1 MAIPPWQLLLGFLA
15 TSVAYSLLSSIYNR
29 IQNYRKAA
37 AKGCQPLNKI
47 PNGFLG
53 MGYGNYKT
61 LIEYSSKNRSLD
73 LIYKWA
79 REYGYTYE
87 QVVLGTKAIVTAEPE
102 NIKAIL
108 ATQFN
113 DFSLGLRRGIF
124 GPFLGDGIFTLDGA
138 GWSHSR
144 AMLRPQFSR
153 DQVADVAMLGDHVDQ
168 LIALMPADGTPFDI
182 QEYFFKMTLD
192 TATEFLFGES
202 TNCLLEG
209 GSNNQQ
215 KKTTSSALSTI
226 GGEEGFADA
235 FNKSQDY
242 VVQRARAQNWYWL
255 VNSAEGRRDV
265 QRVHNVVDY
274 YVDAAL
280 ARYNQAGG
288 DQEKFIESSNP
299 DRYVFLDAMVAQTQD
314 RRALRDQMLNILLAG
329 RDTTASLLSSSFYYL
344 ARHPQVWQRLR
355 EEILAIFPPG
365 DSADSITIARL
376 REVRYLKHFLNEV
389 LRLLPPVP
397 ANSRF
402 ATVDTTLPVG
412 GGADGRS
419 PVFVPK
425 GTRVGYNVTV
435 MHRRKDFWGQD
446 AEEFRPERWEEN
458 GRHGWEY
465 LPFNGGPRICLGQ
478 QYALTEASYVL
489 VRLLQR
495 FDHVTN
501 GQPEMTNPCMK
512 LSLTA
517 YHALGVKVGLCANA
531 E

>member
-1 MAIPPWQLLLGFLA
+1 MAIPLWQLILGFLA
-15 TSVAYSLLSSIYNR
+15 TSITYSILSSIYLR
-29 IQNYRKAA
+29 IQHRRKASA
-37 AKGCQPLNKI
+37 QGCQPPKKA
-47 PNGFLG
+47 PGGFLG
-53 MGYGNYKT
+53 LGYNNYKA
-61 LIEYSSKNRSLD
+61 IVKYSSEYRLLD
-73 LIYKWA
+73 LIHKRA
-79 REYGYTYE
+79 RENGYTHE
-87 QVVLGTKAIVTAEPE
+87 QVVLGTRALVTAEPE
-102 NIKAIL
+102 NIKAML

-113 DFSLGLRRGIF
+113 DFGLGIRRKAF

-138 GWSHSR
+138 GWTHSR

-153 DQVADVAMLGDHVDQ
+153 DQVADVGMLGDHVDQ
-168 LIALMPADGTPFDI
+168 LIALMPGDGTPFDI

-202 TNCLLEG
+202 TNCLLENG
-209 GSNNQQ
+209 Q
-215 KKTTSSALSTI
+215 KTSSSALSTI
-226 GGEEGFADA
+226 GGEEGFAYA

-242 VVQRARAQNWYWL
+242 VVRRVRAQDWYWL
-255 VNSAEGRRDV
+255 VNSAEGRRDCKN
-265 QRVHNVVDY
+265 VHNVVDY

-280 ARYNQAGG
+280 ARYNHAGG
-288 DQEKFIESSNP
+288 DQEKFISSNP
-299 DRYVFLDAMVAQTQD
+299 DRYVFLDAMIMETQD

-344 ARHPQVWQRLR
+344 ARYPRVWQRLR
-355 EEILAIFPPG
+355 EEILATFPPSE
-365 DSADSITIARL
+365 SADSITIARL

-397 ANSRF
+397 TNGRF
-402 ATVDTTLPVG
+402 AVRDTTLPVG
-412 GGADGRS
+412 GGPDGKS

-425 GTRVGYNVTV
+425 GTRCLYSVTV
-435 MHRRKDFWGQD
+435 MHRRKDLWGQD

-478 QYALTEASYVL
+478 QYALTEASYVI

-495 FDHVTN
+495 FDHVSN
-501 GQPEMTNPCMK
+501 AQPEITSPCMK
-512 LSLTA
+512 LALTA
-517 YHALGVKVGLCANA
+517 YHARGVKVGLFAA

>member
-1 MAIPPWQLLLGFLA
+1 MAIPPWQLILGFIA
-15 TSVAYSLLSSIYNR
+15 TSITYSILSSIYNN
-29 IQNYRKAA
+29 IQNRRKAA
-37 AKGCQPLNKI
+37 TRGCQPPKKN
-47 PNGFLG
+47 PAGFLG
-53 MGYGNYKT
+53 LGYGNFKT
-61 LIEYSSKNRSLD
+61 ILQYSRQHKALD
-73 LIYKWA
+73 LINKLI
-79 REYGYTYE
+79 RENGNTYE
-87 QVVLGTKAIVTAEPE
+87 DVVLGTKALVTAEPE
-102 NIKAIL
+102 NIKAML

-113 DFSLGLRRGIF
+113 DFGLGMRRQIF

-153 DQVADVAMLGDHVDQ
+153 EQVADVGMLGSHVDQ
-168 LIALMPADGTPFDI
+168 LISQLPADGTPFDI

-202 TNCLLEG
+202 TNCLLEK
-209 GSNNQQ
+209 SE
-215 KKTTSSALSTI
+215 KKSSALSTI
-226 GGEEGFADA
+226 GGEEGFANA

-242 VVQRARAQNWYWL
+242 VVERSRAQNLYWL
-255 VNSAEGRRDV
+255 VTSAESRRNCKL
-265 QRVHNVVDY
+265 VHDVVDY

-280 ARYNQAGG
+280 ARYNHTGG
-288 DQEKFIESSNP
+288 DQEKFIDSANP
-299 DRYVFLDAMVAQTQD
+299 DRYVFLDAMIRETRD

-344 ARHPQVWQRLR
+344 ARHPAVWQRLR
-355 EEILAIFPPG
+355 EEILSIFPP
-365 DSADSITIARL
+365 SEPADSITIARL

-397 ANSRF
+397 VNGRF

-412 GGADGRS
+412 GGPDGKS

-425 GTRVGYNVTV
+425 GLKVQYQVTV
-435 MHRRKDFWGQD
+435 MHRRKDLWGPD

-501 GQPEMTNPCMK
+501 AQPEVPSPCMK
-512 LSLTA
+512 LALTA
-517 YHALGVKVGLCANA
+517 YHARGVKVGLFC
-531 E
+531 

>member
-1 MAIPPWQLLLGFLA
+1 MAIPTWQLILGFIA
-15 TSVAYSLLSSIYNR
+15 TSVAYSILSSIYR
-29 IQNYRKAA
+29 SIQNRRKAA
-37 AKGCQPLNKI
+37 AQGCRPPKKA
-47 PNGFLG
+47 PGGFLDL
-53 MGYGNYKT
+53 GYGNYKT
-61 LIEYSSKNRSLD
+61 IVEYSSQHRTLD
-73 LIYKWA
+73 LIYKWN
-79 REYGYTYE
+79 RENGNTYQ
-87 QVVLGTKAIVTAEPE
+87 QVVLGSRGIVTTEPE
-102 NIKAIL
+102 NIKAML

-113 DFSLGLRRGIF
+113 DFGLGLRRKTF

-153 DQVADVAMLGDHVDQ
+153 DQVADVGMLGSHVDQ

-202 TNCLLEG
+202 TNCLLE
-209 GSNNQQ
+209 NQQ
-215 KKTTSSALSTI
+215 RNTSAAGPLSTI
-226 GGEEGFADA
+226 GGEAGFANA

-242 VVQRARAQNWYWL
+242 VVKRVRAQDFYWL
-255 VNSAEGRRDV
+255 VTSTEGRRDCKT
-265 QRVHNVVDY
+265 VHDVVDY
-274 YVDAAL
+274 YVDTAL
-280 ARYNQAGG
+280 ARYNHAGG
-288 DQEKFIESSNP
+288 DQEKFIDSSNP
-299 DRYVFLDAMVAQTQD
+299 DRYVFLDAMVTETQD

-344 ARHPQVWQRLR
+344 ARYPRVWQRLR
-355 EEILAIFPPG
+355 EEILSTFPP
-365 DSADSITIARL
+365 SEPAHSITITRL

-397 ANSRF
+397 TNGRF
-402 ATVDTTLPVG
+402 AVNDTMLPVG
-412 GGADGRS
+412 GGPDGKS

-425 GTRVGYNVTV
+425 GTKVLYHVTV
-435 MHRRKDFWGQD
+435 MHRRKDLWGQD

-495 FDHVTN
+495 FDHVSN
-501 GQPEMTNPCMK
+501 AQPEITSPCMK
-512 LSLTA
+512 LALTA
-517 YHALGVKVGLCANA
+517 YHALGVKVGLFAN
-531 E
+531 EK

>member
-1 MAIPPWQLLLGFLA
+1 M
-15 TSVAYSLLSSIYNR
+15 
-29 IQNYRKAA
+29 
-37 AKGCQPLNKI
+37 
-47 PNGFLG
+47 
-53 MGYGNYKT
+53 
-61 LIEYSSKNRSLD
+61 
-73 LIYKWA
+73 
-79 REYGYTYE
+79 
-87 QVVLGTKAIVTAEPE
+87 
-102 NIKAIL
+102 L
-108 ATQFN
+108 ATQFS
-113 DFSLGLRRGIF
+113 DFGLGLRRQAF

-153 DQVADVAMLGDHVDQ
+153 DQVADVGMLGDHADQ

-202 TNCLLEG
+202 TNCLLE
-209 GSNNQQ
+209 NN
-215 KKTTSSALSTI
+215 KTQSGKSSALSTI
-226 GGEEGFADA
+226 GGEEGFAYA

-242 VVQRARAQNWYWL
+242 VVKRVRAQDLYWL
-255 VNSAEGRRDV
+255 VTSAESRRDCKN
-265 QRVHNVVDY
+265 VHNVVDY

-280 ARYNQAGG
+280 ARYNHAGG
-288 DQEKFIESSNP
+288 DQEKFIDSANP
-299 DRYVFLDAMVAQTQD
+299 NRYVFLDAMITETQD

-344 ARHPQVWQRLR
+344 ARYPRVWQRLR
-355 EEILAIFPPG
+355 EEILATFPP
-365 DSADSITIARL
+365 SESTDSITIARL

-397 ANSRF
+397 TNGRF
-402 ATVDTTLPVG
+402 AVKDTTLPVG
-412 GGADGRS
+412 GGADGKS
-419 PVFVPK
+419 PIFIPK
-425 GTRVGYNVTV
+425 GMKCLYNVTV
-435 MHRRKDFWGQD
+435 MHRRKDLWGQD

-465 LPFNGGPRICLGQ
+465 LPFNGGPRICLGREFFSMPFELYGFMLIGLE

-495 FDHVTN
+495 FDHVSN
-501 GQPEMTNPCMK
+501 AQPEITSPCMK

-517 YHALGVKVGLCANA
+517 YHARGVKVGLFAN